1 MTNET
6 LKVNFLASAIN
17 FAKKKIKLLILLLV
31 FILIFLF
38 SYLLYEN
45 FKNSAN
51 IQIAEKYTRAS
62 ILIKQ
67 KKIEEGKSI
76 LKAIINEN
84 HKFYSPLA
92 LYLIIDKNIE
102 SDEAKII
109 IFFDKILKNKS
120 IDRENLN
127 LIKIKKAIYLIDLDK
142 EDLMLETLNP
152 IINSNSAWRD
162 ISINLITEYFLSK
175 NQKVKAD
182 EYIQLLNKNNNK

>member
-1 MTNET
+1 MSDKI
-6 LKVNFLASAIN
+6 LKKNSIEQITFFV
-17 FAKKKIKLLILLLV
+17 KKNYKAFILLLITL
-31 FILIFLF
+31 FTLLFIFLI
-38 SYLLYEN
+38 L
-45 FKNSAN
+45 KNLEEKKN
-51 IQIAEKYTRAS
+51 IKISEQYTRAS

-120 IDRENLN
+120 IDKENLN
-127 LIKIKKAIYLIDLDK
+127 LIKIKKSIYLINLDNEK
-142 EDLMLETLNP
+142 LILETLNP
-152 IINSNSAWRD
+152 IITSDSIWRNIAINIMSGYF
-162 ISINLITEYFLSK
+162 ISKGQKIKAKEY
-175 NQKVKAD
+175 N
-182 EYIQLLNKNNNK
+182 QLLNNETTR